1 MCWAKAA
8 VNDIKNSSF
17 TENKATLLY
26 STCGTVAAVNIG
38 QEQLHM
44 WGKNSC
50 TCPFFAQSR
59 FTNPTFAT
67 FFSDKRQSKLNV
79 RFEPFSVDVL

>member
-8 VNDIKNSSF
+8 VNDIKK
-17 TENKATLLY
+17 TAVLLKKKQHY
-26 STCGTVAAVNIG
+26 CTCGTVAAVNIG